1 VFPDSIALMTSPD
14 VGGRLGDGRSD
25 VLRRA
30 VANRALGRSLAAFTV
45 FNIAEWA
52 SWIALLVWAYDRGG
66 VRGASAISL
75 LQLVPAALLALPCA
89 AFAARLPKSWALSV
103 GYAVQA
109 ATLALTSAALAFD
122 APYGVVAGAA
132 VTASVA
138 ITLTRPTHFALLP
151 ELSQTT
157 QDVTAA
163 NAASGTVA
171 GIATF
176 AGPALSG
183 LLLAASGPA
192 SVLFATAVACGIA
205 ALTTARILPSRSAA
219 VPRAKAGTPK
229 VRQPSMFGALG
240 HPGIRPLAVLV
251 GADAVLLGVLDILL
265 VVLALGL
272 LHMNDAGPGILNS
285 ALGVGGLLGGAASVL
300 LVGRTHL
307 APAMAIGAV
316 TAGAGAAS
324 AGLATWPGL
333 AFALIA
339 VSGAGRSFV
348 DVTAA
353 TLLQRSLPDDQLG
366 AALGLQESLL
376 MAGTALGAL
385 LAPLLVQGFGPR
397 EAFLVAGLIVPALA
411 ALSWTR
417 LRNLDQHASV
427 PGPTYA
433 LLAGIPMFS
442 VLAQRVIER
451 LARDLVSTTASA
463 GTAVVVEGHSGDA
476 FYVIESGQL
485 KVSQGA
491 GGVLRVL
498 GPGDW
503 FGELALLR
511 DIPRTSTV
519 TALTDVTLQRLGRN
533 SFLNALTGSRLATH
547 AADEYAR
554 RRYHDLNGEPG

>member
-1 VFPDSIALMTSPD
+1 VIPDNIPSMNEHAPW
-14 VGGRLGDGRSD
+14 LGERRSD

-30 VANRALGRSLAAFTV
+30 IANRALARSLGAFTL

-66 VRGASAISL
+66 VRGSSAISL

-89 AFAARLPKSWALSV
+89 AFAARLPKRWALSV
-103 GYAVQA
+103 GYGIQA
-109 ATLALTSAALAFD
+109 LTLGLTSAALAFD
-122 APYGVVAGAA
+122 APYAVVAGAA

-171 GIATF
+171 GIAAF

-183 LLLAASGPA
+183 LLLATSGPA
-192 SVLFATAVACGIA
+192 SVLLATASAAGVAAVI
-205 ALTTARILPSRSAA
+205 TARILPPSRTAPAPRDNIRAPKGRRPSAL
-219 VPRAKAGTPK
+219 RAL
-229 VRQPSMFGALG
+229 RQPGV
-240 HPGIRPLAVLV
+240 RPLAVLV

-265 VVLALGL
+265 VLLALDL

-285 ALGVGGLLGGAASVL
+285 ALGVGGLLGGAATVL

-307 APAMAIGAV
+307 APAIAIGAAI
-316 TAGAGAAS
+316 TGAGAGAA
-324 AGLATWPGL
+324 GLAEWPGL
-333 AFALIA
+333 AFVLIA
-339 VSGAGRSFV
+339 VSGAGRSFL

-353 TLLQRSLPDDQLG
+353 TLLQRSVRDDQLG
-366 AALGLQESLL
+366 AVLGLQESLL
-376 MAGTALGAL
+376 MAGTAFGAL
-385 LAPLLVQGFGPR
+385 LAPLLVHGFGSR
-397 EAFLVAGLIVPALA
+397 GAFVAAGLIVPALA
-411 ALSWTR
+411 AMTWTR
-417 LRNLDQHASV
+417 LRDLDQHASV

-433 LLAGIPMFS
+433 MLAGIPMFA

-451 LARDLVSTTASA
+451 LARDLVTTTAGV
-463 GTAVVVEGHSGDA
+463 GTAVIIEGDSGDA

-485 KVSQGA
+485 QVTQGS
-491 GGVLRVL
+491 GRVLRVL

-503 FGELALLR
+503 FGEIALLR

-519 TALTDVTLQRLGRN
+519 TALTDVTLQSLGRTA
-533 SFLNALTGSRLATH
+533 FLNALTGSPLAAQ
-547 AADEYAR
+547 AADQYA
-554 RRYHDLNGEPG
+554 RRYHDLSGEPG

>member
-1 VFPDSIALMTSPD
+1 MTSPD

-66 VRGASAISL
+66 VRSASAISL

-89 AFAARLPKSWALSV
+89 AFTARLPKRWALSA
-103 GYAVQA
+103 GYATQA
-109 ATLALTSAALAFD
+109 VTLGLTSVALAFD
-122 APYGVVAGAA
+122 APYAVVAGAA
-132 VTASVA
+132 VTASVT

-151 ELSQTT
+151 ELSETT

-192 SVLFATAVACGIA
+192 SVLFATAAASGIA
-205 ALTTARILPSRSAA
+205 ALTTARILPPGRTAPI
-219 VPRAKAGTPK
+219 PRADAGTP
-229 VRQPSMFGALG
+229 RARRPSMFGALRRR
-240 HPGIRPLAVLV
+240 GIRPLAVLV

-265 VVLALGL
+265 VVLALDL
-272 LHMNDAGPGILNS
+272 LHMSDAGPGILNS

-307 APAMAIGAV
+307 APAMAIGAAI
-316 TAGAGAAS
+316 AGAGAS
-324 AGLATWPGL
+324 CAGLATWPGV
-333 AFALIA
+333 AFVLIA
-339 VSGAGRSFV
+339 ISGAGRSFV

-397 EAFLVAGLIVPALA
+397 EAFVVAGLIVPALA
-411 ALSWTR
+411 AMTWTR

-433 LLAGIPMFS
+433 LLAGIPMFG

-451 LARDLVSTTASA
+451 LARDLVTTTAGA
-463 GTAVVVEGHSGDA
+463 GTAVVVEGHSGDS
-476 FYVIESGQL
+476 FYVIESGRLQ
-485 KVSQGA
+485 VTHGA
-491 GGVLRVL
+491 GQVLRVL

-503 FGELALLR
+503 FGEIALLR
-511 DIPRTSTV
+511 DIPRTSSV
-519 TALTDVTLQRLGRN
+519 TALTDVTLQRLGRT
-533 SFLNALTGSRLATH
+533 SFLNALTGSRLATN
-547 AADEYAR
+547 AADQYA